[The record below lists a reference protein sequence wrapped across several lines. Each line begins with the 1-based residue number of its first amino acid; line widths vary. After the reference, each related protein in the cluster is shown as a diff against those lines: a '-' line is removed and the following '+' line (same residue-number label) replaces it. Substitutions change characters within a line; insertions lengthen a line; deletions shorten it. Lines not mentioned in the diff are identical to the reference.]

1 MEDLLYEI
9 FLGWPSAVLGL
20 CALTAGSVSG
30 RVSISTIGAM
40 SATGFCLYVSM
51 YVFPFSLLLLLVL
64 ITNWIC
70 VFYVSK
76 GKRAVAMAFVSPLA
90 IECLA
95 LGYLVFAQ

>member
-1 MEDLLYEI
+1 
-9 FLGWPSAVLGL
+9 
-20 CALTAGSVSG
+20 
-30 RVSISTIGAM
+30 
-40 SATGFCLYVSM
+40 M
-51 YVFPFSLLLLLVL
+51 YVLPFSLLLLLVL
-64 ITNWIC
+64 ITNWIS